1 MTQHGKKPVN
11 SRGKFDFD
19 FKFLTFSLTFN
30 ELDEEKQN
38 PKKVLRTPFKYL

>member
-1 MTQHGKKPVN
+1 MTQLGKKPVN

-19 FKFLTFSLTFN
+19 FKFLTFSLTFD

-38 PKKVLRTPFKYL
+38 PKKVPRTFVKYL